1 MNRLLELPPEQ
12 QTPEQKKV
20 FEQLVA
26 GRGRI
31 LGPYKIWIHSPTVAS
46 GMEHIG
52 TYLNKKG
59 SLSEREVEIGILVI
73 AQHWDADYVRQAHIK
88 MGKQVG
94 LSQEIIDAVLA
105 GRDPKLTDPHERAV
119 HRFAAALVAG
129 AKLSGCGVRRDREGD
144 RPRRRRRGA
153 GAARLLH
160 LGRARHEGAR
170 GADPA
175 AVIERCGRFYAL
187 RFSIRPGQTKRLAA
201 GENTM
206 THCFATSRRLLPPP
220 AVLAAG
226 ATAQIAAAPRHADVR
241 GRCRPGRRCRRNGSS
256 AMPPASPSTHRTM
269 STCCTGRAR

>member
-1 MNRLLELPPEQ
+1 MSRLLDLPPEK

-73 AQHWDADYVRQAHIK
+73 AQHWDGDYVRQAHIK

-94 LSQEIIDAVLA
+94 LTQETIDAVLA

-129 AKLSGCGVRRDREGD
+129 AKLSDSEFSEIEKVIGRDGVAEVLVLIGYYTSV
-144 RPRRRRRGA
+144 A
-153 GAARLLH
+153 
-160 LGRARHEGAR
+160 LGMKVHQV
-170 GADPA
+170 P
-175 AVIERCGRFYAL
+175 I
-187 RFSIRPGQTKRLAA
+187 
-201 GENTM
+201 
-206 THCFATSRRLLPPP
+206 PPP
-220 AVLAAG
+220 
-226 ATAQIAAAPRHADVR
+226 QP
-241 GRCRPGRRCRRNGSS
+241 
-256 AMPPASPSTHRTM
+256 
-269 STCCTGRAR
+269 